1 MKKWNAWNSG
11 MGDKVIE
18 PGLYFGMS
26 KTVSA
31 QGVADDGGSNPLSGI
46 TIIEAE
52 KIEDALELAK
62 ACPHCD
68 IGGTIEVAPNYGNVI
83 AIFLDLIPFP
93 PYITLASR
101 SGDRCCES

>member
-1 MKKWNAWNSG
+1 MPKFIFAYHGGKRFETREEGAAHMKKWNAWNSG

-31 QGVADDGGSNPLSGI
+31 QGVADDGGPNPLSGI
-46 TIIEAE
+46 TIFEVD
-52 KIEDALELAK
+52 KIEDALEIAK

-68 IGGTIEVAPNYGNVI
+68 IGGTIEVAQI
-83 AIFLDLIPFP
+83 M
-93 PYITLASR
+93 
-101 SGDRCCES
+101 EM